1 MAMTETLQTTDMES
15 IGAALG
21 RIPSG
26 VFILTTGA
34 GAKATGMLASFIKQV
49 GFHPPMVMAAVRQG
63 RPIITR
69 LRESGAFAVNICHK
83 QNGKL
88 VAHFAKGFAPDEPA
102 FEGVAHEPAVT
113 GVPVIPE
120 ALAYLDCVL
129 RQEVAAGD
137 HVLFLG
143 EVVAGKVTND
153 GEPMIRIRKN
163 GFDY

>member
-1 MAMTETLQTTDMES
+1 MSEASQSPELEA

-21 RIPSG
+21 RISSG
-26 VFILTTGA
+26 IFILTTGA
-34 GAKATGMLASFIKQV
+34 GDKATGMLASFIKQV
-49 GFHPPMVMAAVRQG
+49 SFHPPMVMAAVRQG
-63 RPIITR
+63 RPILTR
-69 LRESGAFAVNICHK
+69 IRESGAFAVNICHK
-83 QNGKL
+83 QNGAL
-88 VAHFAKGFAPDEPA
+88 VAHFAKGFSLDEPA
-102 FEGVAHEPAVT
+102 FEGIAREPAMT

-137 HVLFLG
+137 HILFLA
-143 EVVAGKVTND
+143 EVVAGRVTTD